1 MKVAFFFTY
10 GYSLKSWENSGILQR
25 ELKILK
31 ELSKKYNYKF
41 TLITYGDNSEF
52 KILNKSEE
60 FEVIPIYSLL
70 KESKFKSINLIKS
83 FLIPFKIKKIIDTHD
98 IIHQHQLQGAWVSI
112 LTKLINKIPLLVR
125 TGYDVLTF
133 AKYENKSKFKIKLFK
148 LLTKYSLKFCDTYT
162 VTSKSDFSII
172 KTDFSKYINKVKIR
186 PNYVDVLHTKDVL
199 QRPQNKI
206 LSVGRLVD
214 QKNFEK
220 LIIEFTNTNDDII
233 IDIVGTGELG
243 NQILKKANTLNVK
256 VNLLGNLT
264 NNELMNLYQN
274 YKFYISTSKF
284 EGNPKSILEAM
295 SAGCIVIASNIK
307 NHSEII
313 ENYKSGILFDL
324 NNPSLIKLLNNLN
337 ENENLCREISKNA
350 TSYIYNHNSID
361 ILSKNIDKD
370 YINLI
375 NTA

>member
-31 ELSKKYNYKF
+31 ELSNKYKYKF
-41 TLITYGDNSEF
+41 TLITYGDDTEL
-52 KILNKSEE
+52 KILNKSKE

-70 KESKFKSINLIKS
+70 KESKFKSLNLIKS

-112 LTKLINKIPLLVR
+112 LSKLINNIPLLIR
-125 TGYDVLTF
+125 TGYDVYTF
-133 AKYENKSKFKIKLFK
+133 AKYDKKSKLKIYLFK
-148 LLTKYSLKFCDTYT
+148 LLTTYSLKFCDTYT

-172 KTDFSKYINKVKIR
+172 KAEFNKYIKKVKIR
-186 PNYVDVLHTKDVL
+186 PNFVDILETRDIL
-199 QRPQNKI
+199 QRPHNKI

-220 LIIEFTNTNDDII
+220 LLIEFANSNDEMI
-233 IDIVGTGELG
+233 IDIVGTGELE
-243 NQILKKANTLNVK
+243 NHILKKAKMLNVK
-256 VNLLGNLT
+256 VNLLGNLQ
-264 NNELMNLYQN
+264 NKELMKLYQK
-274 YKFYISTSKF
+274 YKFFISTSKF

-307 NHSEII
+307 NHKEII
-313 ENYKSGILFDL
+313 ENNKSGILFDL
-324 NNPSLIKLLNNLN
+324 NNPSLINLLNQLN
-337 ENENLCREISKNA
+337 DDEILCREISYNA
-350 TSYIYNHNSID
+350 TSSVYKNNSID
-361 ILSKNIDKD
+361 NLAKNIDND
-370 YINLI
+370 YKNLI

>member
-31 ELSKKYNYKF
+31 ELSKKYKYEF
-41 TLITYGDNSEF
+41 TLITYGDNSDL
-52 KILNKSEE
+52 KLLNKSEA

-70 KESKFKSINLIKS
+70 KESKYKYINLMKS
-83 FLIPFKIKKIIDTHD
+83 FMIPFKIKKIIDTHD

-112 LTKLINKIPLLVR
+112 LTKLINNIPLLVR
-125 TGYDVLTF
+125 TGYDVFTF
-133 AKYENKSKFKIKLFK
+133 AKYESKSKFKIKLFK

-172 KTDFSKYINKVKIR
+172 KTEFSKYINKVKIR
-186 PNYVDVLHTKDVL
+186 PNYVDILNTKDVL
-199 QRPQNKI
+199 QRPRNKI

-220 LIIEFTNTNDDII
+220 LIIEFTNSKDDII
-233 IDIVGTGELG
+233 IDIIGTGELE

-256 VNLLGNLT
+256 VNLLGNLS
-264 NNELMNLYQN
+264 NNELMKLYQN

-313 ENYKSGILFDL
+313 ENNKSGVLFDL
-324 NNPSLIKLLNNLN
+324 NNPSLIKLINNLN
-337 ENENLCREISKNA
+337 ENESLCRELSNNA
-350 TSYIYNHNSID
+350 TSYIYNNNSID

-370 YINLI
+370 YIDLI